1 MNIPA
6 VSTREAYEKI
16 FTNNEVW
23 LPAMR
28 DICERHQLPAD
39 NLSRM
44 TFGTHIVFG
53 TQAFIIK
60 LICPIYV
67 DNPFAEVSVLR
78 QLQGFPVPA
87 ILGDGVM
94 DGWPY
99 FIMSV
104 IPGRP
109 AAEVWSFL
117 NYDQQ
122 ARIIRQLGALIQQLH
137 KAAVIHDVDT
147 DWDHF
152 LKERIH
158 DSKSHHDVEGKDWDW
173 LQDQIGNFHEPQ
185 YLSVFTHADLTDD
198 HIFLTQENGLW
209 NISGVI
215 DFGDAMNGH
224 PFYELGVALVCFT
237 AGNPVL
243 ARLLME
249 SYGLEFSANVNQKL
263 LKYCLLHRYM
273 KMKELYNR
281 YKVFRPQDLYAAMFG
296 EEP

>member
-6 VSTREAYEKI
+6 VSTKEAYEKI

-23 LPAMR
+23 LPAIR
-28 DICERHQLPAD
+28 VICERHHLPGD

-44 TFGTHIVFG
+44 TLGTHIVFG

-60 LICPIYV
+60 LICPIYA
-67 DNPFAEVSVLR
+67 DNPFAEASVLR
-78 QLQGFPVPA
+78 QLHGFPVPA
-87 ILGDGVM
+87 ILGDGVL

-104 IPGRP
+104 TPGRP

-117 NYDQQ
+117 NDEQQ
-122 ARIIRQLGALIQQLH
+122 TRIIRQLGTLIQQLH
-137 KAAVIHDVDT
+137 KAEAIQDVDT

-152 LKERIH
+152 LEERIN
-158 DSKSHHDVEGKDWDW
+158 DRKSHHDVDGKEWDW
-173 LQDQIGNFHEPQ
+173 LKEQIGNFHEPHF
-185 YLSVFTHADLTDD
+185 SPVFIHADLTDD
-198 HIFLTQENGLW
+198 HIFLTHENGLW

-224 PFYELGVALVCFT
+224 PFYELGVALVSFT
-237 AGNPVL
+237 AGKPVL

-249 SYGLEFSANVNQKL
+249 SYGLKFSANVNRKL

-273 KMKELYNR
+273 NMKELYNR

-296 EEP
+296 EET